1 MGKKTFAM
9 FVCSIALMMFVS
21 TLNGQGSKKTIT
33 LPNGE
38 VVWDLNGEWDVFI
51 ENYGN
56 FAYYGSYPNV
66 YKITQNGSSFTGI
79 RLKDNPPPSSGRAG
93 TKSVQGE
100 LDKNGFKRF
109 EIISSAGGIIPSK
122 GQISEDGNKISID
135 APNYARQTYTR
146 K

>member
-1 MGKKTFAM
+1 MVRKI
-9 FVCSIALMMFVS
+9 FVTLFCSVCLIIFVS
-21 TLNGQGSKKTIT
+21 PLHGQDSKKIT
-33 LPNGE
+33 LPNGDM
-38 VVWDLNGEWDVFI
+38 VWDLNGEWEVFI

-100 LDKNGFKRF
+100 LDKNGFKRL
-109 EIISSAGGIIPSK
+109 EIISSAGSIIPSK